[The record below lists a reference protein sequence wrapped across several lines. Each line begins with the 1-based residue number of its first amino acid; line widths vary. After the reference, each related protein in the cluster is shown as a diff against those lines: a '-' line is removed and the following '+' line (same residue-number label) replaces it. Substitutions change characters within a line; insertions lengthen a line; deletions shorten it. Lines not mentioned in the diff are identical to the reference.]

1 MERKM
6 EKIDIKCNK
15 TGYIIVGNNEIGYE
29 FYKNKADIKKTNQF
43 LAIDGKPFG
52 DLPNGQM
59 SKTRSEKFYGKPS
72 TPQIFDLVEALEQA
86 KDFSKQN

>member
-1 MERKM
+1 MVT
-6 EKIDIKCNK
+6 INIKCNK
-15 TGYIIVGNNEIGYE
+15 TGYIIVGSDEIGYS
-29 FYKNKADIKKTNQF
+29 FYKTKADIEKTNQF

-59 SKTRSEKFYGKPS
+59 SEARIKKFYGKPS
-72 TPQIFDLVEALEQA
+72 TPQIFDLIEALEQA